1 MMNDEITL
9 IPQETKKSSTGATY
23 QDPKRDEARSAF
35 ATVENASMT
44 EYYTAV
50 AAGKKTELKATLY
63 AAEYEGETLIGY
75 DGKEYRVVRTY
86 RPKNRMDMI
95 ELYCEAAEGV

>member
-1 MMNDEITL
+1 MNDEITL

-35 ATVENASMT
+35 ANVESASMT
-44 EYYTAV
+44 EHYTAA
-50 AAGKKTELKATLY
+50 AAGKKTELKATMY

-95 ELYCEAAEGV
+95 ELYCEATEGV